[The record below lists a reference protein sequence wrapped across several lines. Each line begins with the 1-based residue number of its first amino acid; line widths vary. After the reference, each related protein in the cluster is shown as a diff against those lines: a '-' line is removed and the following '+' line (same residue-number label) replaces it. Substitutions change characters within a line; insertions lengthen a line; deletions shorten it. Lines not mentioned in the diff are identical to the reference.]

1 MEIHDAI
8 NVRGTKEIILTL
20 SYLLQLN
27 YFCRDLALQLNNWLP
42 LFLEISPFKKW
53 TNSGHYNL
61 HNANCFTISIVK
73 LTVIEAIFLD

>member
-27 YFCRDLALQLNNWLP
+27 YFCRDLALQLNNWWP
-42 LFLEISPFKKW
+42 LFLEISPFKNEQIQG
-53 TNSGHYNL
+53 TQ
-61 HNANCFTISIVK
+61 
-73 LTVIEAIFLD
+73 

>member
-1 MEIHDAI
+1 MYFEVHANWSYTSLLHMEIHDAI

-42 LFLEISPFKKW
+42 LFLEISPFKK
-53 TNSGHYNL
+53 
-61 HNANCFTISIVK
+61 
-73 LTVIEAIFLD
+73 